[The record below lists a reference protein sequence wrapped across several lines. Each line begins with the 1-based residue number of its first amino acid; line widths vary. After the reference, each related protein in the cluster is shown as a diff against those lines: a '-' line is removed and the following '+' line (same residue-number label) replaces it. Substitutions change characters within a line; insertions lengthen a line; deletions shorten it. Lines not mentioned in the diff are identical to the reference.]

1 MVHFGELHFYNHDHL
16 DCSRFVD
23 YDNPGPCV
31 AIGTPD
37 LIVKPRKGRM
47 IVFGSGRENPHR
59 VTRVKEGVTESGTE
73 QTVDGTLPPDY
84 GSYVM
89 SRQNDQN
96 SRCGGTLDSNQ
107 QGVCSEGVH
116 QIQTILSEANS
127 LLKFSRQRSWFWN
140 ISWFGWFGFGCC
152 WCIGTRIF
160 NQIVDDI

>member
-1 MVHFGELHFYNHDHL
+1 MDMKLALENLRSITEVSVTKYQMGPFGYQWTIVWSQAYGDQPSMTL
-16 DCSRFVD
+16 DFSKLV
-23 YDNPGPCV
+23 
-31 AIGTPD
+31 GTAPTMD
-37 LIVKPRKGRM
+37 I
-47 IVFGSGRENPHR
+47 
-59 VTRVKEGVTESGTE
+59 TESGTE